1 MVCSPEQLPGAE
13 TTVEV
18 KRLKIL
24 VVGAGGLGTLFGAF
38 LTQAG
43 AEVAML
49 VKPEHLN
56 RLRAQGNCLK
66 VEGARE
72 AEVPATPVTSGEQVG
87 AVDWLI
93 LSVKTKDTG
102 AALAAAA
109 GCKPASALSLQNGVV
124 KDGWLHDAFGA
135 EAVVGASTT
144 FGATYLGVGHAR
156 YTFPATTWL
165 GEIGGG
171 TSPRVNEFA
180 DLLTSAGLAGKA
192 VEDITAIEWWKL
204 CYLLPGAMVA
214 ALARTDYATM
224 FFHPL
229 LAERFLRLTQ
239 ELTAVARAG
248 GIAVTDPP
256 GAPLPA
262 VALAD
267 SPLDEGLAGLRQ
279 RAERYRAAGM
289 RVVPSLAQDVLAQR
303 RTEVDVLAGEALR
316 RADEQGIA
324 VPVLDT
330 CYRLLRGL
338 EDSFPASG

>member
-1 MVCSPEQLPGAE
+1 MLTGAE
-13 TTVEV
+13 TGIGV

-49 VKPEHLN
+49 VKPEHLD
-56 RLRAQGNCLK
+56 RLQAQDNHLK
-66 VEGARE
+66 VEGVRSADVE
-72 AEVPATPVTSGEQVG
+72 ATPVTSGEQAG
-87 AVDWLI
+87 AVNWLL
-93 LSVKTKDTG
+93 LSVKTKDTA

-109 GCKPASALSLQNGVV
+109 GCTPAAAISLQNGIV
-124 KDGWLHDAFGA
+124 KDEWLREAFGA
-135 EAVVGASTT
+135 AAVVGASTT

-171 TSPRVNEFA
+171 TSPRVNDFA
-180 DLLTSAGLAGKA
+180 ALLTKAGLAGQA

-229 LAERFLRLTQ
+229 LAERFLHLTQ
-239 ELTAVARAG
+239 ELIAVARAG

-267 SPLDEGLAGLRQ
+267 SPLDDGLAGLRQ

-289 RVVPSLAQDVLAQR
+289 RVVPSLAQDVLAER

-330 CYRLLRGL
+330 CFRLLRGL
-338 EDSFPASG
+338 EDGFPPSG